1 MGTLALADI
10 RDIVSWLKHIEESVG
25 RIYARAAEA
34 CAHDEHFT
42 TFLAQLAEDEK
53 SHAQFM
59 SMVLES
65 LPERHKPLV
74 VDIVLDQKTRD
85 GVETT
90 LKRFEDHLLG
100 KSISQKQIV
109 EYMARAEFSEL
120 NPVFL
125 YIVSKY
131 GEMSR
136 EAEHISAEIQDHLS
150 HIQEFIDALPKDLK
164 PSIDVYMFPSVWE
177 ERFLV
182 VDDHQALRDLVAS
195 LLARRGKVETASGAR
210 EALEKVRQHFY
221 NGIVLDIQMPKMDGI
236 EFYRQGVAY
245 DSRLK
250 GRFLFYSADISPERE
265 AFLKENRLSFLR
277 KPFGLGEL
285 MDTMDQILRQ

>member
-10 RDIVSWLKHIEESVG
+10 RDIVTWLKHIEGTVG
-25 RIYARAAEA
+25 SLYARAAQA
-34 CAHDEHFT
+34 CVHDERFSA
-42 TFLAQLAEDEK
+42 FLAQLAEDEK

-59 SMVLES
+59 SMVLEH
-65 LPERHKPLV
+65 LPQRQEPLV

-85 GVETT
+85 SVEAS
-90 LKRFEDHLLG
+90 LKRFDDHLRAKG
-100 KSISQKQIV
+100 ISKEQIV

-125 YIVSKY
+125 YIVSKF
-131 GEMSR
+131 GQVSR
-136 EAEHISAEIQDHLS
+136 EAETIVAEIQAHLS
-150 HIQEFIDALPKDLK
+150 HIREFIDALPQNLK
-164 PSIDVYMFPSVWE
+164 PSIDVGMFPSVSE

-182 VDDHQALRDLVAS
+182 VDDHEPLRELVAS
-195 LLARRGKVETASGAR
+195 LLARRGKVETAPGAS

-221 NGIVLDIQMPKMDGI
+221 DGIVCDIQMPRMDGI

-250 GRFLFYSADISPERE
+250 GRFLFYSADVSPERE
-265 AFLKENRLSFLR
+265 AFLKENHLRFLR
-277 KPFGLGEL
+277 KPFGLGEF
-285 MDTMDQILRQ
+285 MDMMDQILRQ